1 MAYSIVKVTP
11 TLDTVSS
18 YSLGDV
24 LFVNTEFGLPART
37 AKLVNGFVVDKEK
50 QLVSEGLTFFFF
62 RENVANLGT
71 INATANIS
79 DANFMSND
87 FAGAVK
93 IFNQAE
99 TSTLDNLH
107 VHSMA
112 PFGEDADGIAT
123 GRNLATVI
131 TASATPTTA
140 NSYPV
145 YVTAVIDVLSGTP
158 NFTAT
163 DALELVL
170 HFEY

>member
-11 TLDTVSS
+11 TLDTAA
-18 YSLGDV
+18 YALGDV

-71 INATANIS
+71 INA
-79 DANFMSND
+79 
-87 FAGAVK
+87 
-93 IFNQAE
+93 AE

-107 VHSMA
+107 VHAMA
-112 PFGEDADGIAT
+112 PFGEDTDGIAT

-131 TASATPTTA
+131 TASDTPTTA
-140 NSYPV
+140 NAHPV
-145 YVTAVIDVLSGTP
+145 YVTAVIDVMSGTP

-170 HFEY
+170 HFEH